1 MTWSQTIQETV
12 FRGRDFEELAEDHLW
27 AWEPDAPSCLTLPP
41 NLQTLMDLCAQKP
54 CPQNSHCLQT
64 GPSFQCL
71 CLQGWTGPLCNLPLS
86 SCQRVALS
94 QGTNPRPA
102 REQRK
107 SKKVSSSNPSLRT
120 STHNSWP
127 TDQLKV
133 EATHTNQLLKLQLN
147 NPGQPNTT
155 QLLEPRSTQF
165 KQHYAA
171 QPIRLQFNTSTRN
184 ITQ

>member
-12 FRGRDFEELAEDHLW
+12 WGGRDFEELAEDHLL
-27 AWEPDAPSCLTLPP
+27 AWEPDTPSRLTLPP

-64 GPSFQCL
+64 GSSFQCL

-86 SCQRVALS
+86 SCQKVALS

-107 SKKVSSSNPSLRT
+107 SKRVSSSNPPLRT

-127 TDQLKV
+127 TDRLKV

-147 NPGQPNTT
+147 TQDSLT
-155 QLLEPRSTQF
+155 QLS
-165 KQHYAA
+165 
-171 QPIRLQFNTSTRN
+171 S
-184 ITQ
+184 